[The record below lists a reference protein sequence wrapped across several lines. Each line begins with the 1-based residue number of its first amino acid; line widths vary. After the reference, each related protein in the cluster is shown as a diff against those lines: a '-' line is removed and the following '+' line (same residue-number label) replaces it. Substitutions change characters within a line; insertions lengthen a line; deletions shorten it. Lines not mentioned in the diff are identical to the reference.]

1 MNLQDIL
8 NLIQGG
14 PQQGLRPTGISG
26 TNPLQSFGNIPTNP
40 FPPGA
45 ATGANGGGPMH
56 SSGPVLGGFG
66 GGMGSGGK

>member
-1 MNLQDIL
+1 MTLQDIL

-26 TNPLQSFGNIPTNP
+26 TNPLQSFGNRPSGQMPTSP
-40 FPPGA
+40 QGA
-45 ATGANGGGPMH
+45 GANGAFGGMT
-56 SSGPVLGGFG
+56 